1 MGNKMQGGKKKKK
14 REREG
19 KDSAEENAV
28 SSRQKA

>member
-1 MGNKMQGGKKKKK
+1 MGNKMQGGKKK